1 MIRVTCALLFGS
13 VLLSAQASDQ
23 TPGQAMTQTAAQLAA
38 RISSLLPRRST
49 VSLEIQNLTSLP
61 APDWSSFRSLLQSE
75 LLKTGV
81 ETAGPA
87 TAATSSPELRV
98 RVTLTAPL
106 SAPQSDAARGFLFV
120 AEVFIT
126 GDNRGDNRQIA
137 MLPWNPPAPVPA
149 KPPITIT
156 RQLLWTQPEPILDV
170 LLVGSDSQM
179 LVLDADKIVSFQFM
193 GIKWTPS
200 ATASLTLPRPMP
212 RDPRG
217 RLEATAEGFEA
228 FLPVA
233 TCTGAWNPELRLKC
247 DSGIANWPGTSGIHW
262 VADRNV
268 LEGDAPAPSFEGWG
282 SDSAS
287 IADPCGAGTLVIAS
301 SPNTEHDSVRA
312 YLIRDG
318 QANPV
323 SDPLPLPGPVTA
335 LWPATLVV
343 RNLQTGQYEASRLAL
358 ACTQ

>member
-1 MIRVTCALLFGS
+1 MIRVTFALSFGS
-13 VLLSAQASDQ
+13 VLLLAQVSDQ
-23 TPGQAMTQTAAQLAA
+23 TPEQAPEQAMTQPAAQLAA

-61 APDWSSFRSLLQSE
+61 APEWSSFRSLLQGE
-75 LLKTGV
+75 LRKVGV
-81 ETAGPA
+81 ETAGPG
-87 TAATSSPELRV
+87 TAATPPELRV
-98 RVTLTAPL
+98 RVRL
-106 SAPQSDAARGFLFV
+106 SEAARGLLLV
-120 AEVFIT
+120 AEVSS
-126 GDNRGDNRQIA
+126 GDNRQIA

-149 KPPITIT
+149 KPPIAIT
-156 RQLLWTQPEPILDV
+156 KQLLWTQPEPILDV

-179 LVLDADKIVSFQFM
+179 LVLDVDKIVSFQLM
-193 GIKWTPS
+193 GIKWAPS
-200 ATASLTLPRPMP
+200 ATASLTVPRPMP

-233 TCTGAWNPELRLKC
+233 TCAGAWNPELRLKC
-247 DSGIANWPGTSGIHW
+247 DSGIANWPGTSGTHW

-268 LEGDAPAPSFEGWG
+268 LEGDAPAPSVEGWG
-282 SDSAS
+282 SDWAS
-287 IADPCGAGTLVIAS
+287 IADPCGAGTVVIAS
-301 SPNTEHDSVRA
+301 SASNEHDSVRA

-318 QANPV
+318 QASPV

-335 LWPATLVV
+335 LWPAEAPRQATIVA
-343 RNLQTGQYEASRLAL
+343 RNLQTGQYEASRLGL